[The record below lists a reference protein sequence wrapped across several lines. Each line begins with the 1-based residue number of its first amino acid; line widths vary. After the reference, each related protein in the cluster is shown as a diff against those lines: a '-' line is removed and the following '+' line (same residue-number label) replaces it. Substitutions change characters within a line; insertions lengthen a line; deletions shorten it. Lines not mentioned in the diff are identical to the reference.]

1 MQQTVEAATGRKLAL
16 KGDLKLAFGST
27 LGLTAQQVTLSNPQG
42 FAAGEFASAAVLKI
56 TLKLRPLLAG
66 QLVVEHVQFSD
77 WSLHLHKNKRGQPNW
92 NTWTT
97 QQQTIAAP
105 ATAKSTKL
113 KWAAGFV
120 VETLQLEQ
128 GKIIWEDA
136 TVPRQF
142 TVTDINLLAHPVTI
156 AKPISVSMNFKLQ
169 QPADLDVKAKA
180 SLTADSQQLSIKDL
194 AMQTAW
200 QMPKAKQRL
209 TADWQLKTALLDL
222 TQQRLELTQ
231 LQFSS
236 PPLQATL
243 SLSAQNTSGS
253 PVWEAQLQVPDFNL
267 RTAQKQGWPLPL
279 PANPG
284 TLTHI
289 AVTAKLLGE
298 QDKLKLQ
305 NLKFKLD
312 DSHLEGQ
319 AELRN
324 FSQPAVSF
332 QLNLDRLDLD
342 RYWPPQPNAAPMSLI
357 ELMKTIETAV
367 GLLNQL
373 KQLNL
378 NGSLQVQKLDAASF
392 KTQGLQLQVQSAEGK
407 TSVSPAAKLPTT
419 PVH

>member
-27 LGLTAQQVTLSNPQG
+27 LGLTVQQVTLSNPQG
-42 FAAGEFASAAVLKI
+42 FAPGEFASAAVLKI

-66 QLVVEHVQFSD
+66 QLVVEHVQLRD
-77 WSLHLHKNKRGQPNW
+77 WSLHLHKNKLGQTNW

-97 QQQTIAAP
+97 QQNIAAP

-142 TVTDINLLAHPVTI
+142 TVTDINLLAHPVTL
-156 AKPISVSMNFKLQ
+156 AKPISVSMNFKLK
-169 QPADLDVKAKA
+169 QPAVVDVKAKA

-200 QMPKAKQRL
+200 HMPKAKQRIS
-209 TADWQLKTALLDL
+209 ADWQLKTAFLDL
-222 TQQRLELTQ
+222 TRQRVELTQ

-253 PVWEAQLQVPDFNL
+253 PVLEAQLQLPDFNL
-267 RTAQKQGWPLPL
+267 RTAQKQGWSFPL
-279 PANPG
+279 PANPA

-298 QDKLKLQ
+298 QDKLKLH
-305 NLKFKLD
+305 NLKLMLD

-342 RYWPPQPNAAPMSLI
+342 RYWPPQPDAASMNLI

-367 GLLNQL
+367 GVLNQL
-373 KQLNL
+373 KPLSL
-378 NGSLQVQKLDAASF
+378 NGSLQVQQLDAASF
-392 KTQGLQLQVQSAEGK
+392 KTQGLQLQVHSAEGK
-407 TSVSPAAKLPTT
+407 TSVKPAAKQPTT